1 MSDYS
6 EPVSILSAQTPN
18 QPDAPTTTFVGSN
31 IVIKWNAPVS
41 GGSIITAYKIL
52 IRQSDSIT
60 YSEERVNCDG
70 T

>member
-18 QPDAPTTTFVGSN
+18 QPDAPVTTFVGSS
-31 IVIKWNAPVS
+31 IVIKWNAPIS
-41 GGSIITAYKIL
+41 GGSPITAYKIL
-52 IRQSDSIT
+52 IRQSDGFT
-60 YSEERVNCDG
+60 YSEEKINCDG